1 MELKEEITIEVLE
14 DKLWDHYSE
23 LPNPLWYAQPIKTND
38 MKKDVVIFDLDGTLA
53 DIDARRKLATKPD
66 GKMDWDTFFDPD
78 NIKLDLPNDSVIQ
91 MAKTLDAQGFTIV
104 IFSGRSKATKDATA
118 AWLDKHNVP
127 FNIMKMRP
135 TGHPWAFMPDDKL
148 KKGWLDDIFPGD
160 KKDRILCVFD
170 DRTKVVN
177 MWRDNGLSCFQVAP
191 GDF

>member
-1 MELKEEITIEVLE
+1 VDLDNNITINVLE
-14 DKLWDHYSE
+14 EKLWDHYSE
-23 LPNPLWYAQPIKTND
+23 LPNPLWYAQPIKTID

-53 DIDARRKLATKPD
+53 LIDDRRNLATNVN

-78 NIKLDLPNDSVIQ
+78 NIKLDLPNDSVIE
-91 MAKTLDAQGFTIV
+91 MARTLDAQGFTIV

-177 MWRDNGLSCFQVAP
+177 MWRDNGLS
-191 GDF
+191 